1 MKKLLKILVLIA
13 FVVAPMVTNAQS
25 FFEALEDMDGVDVV
39 VVTKDAF
46 ELISKFKN
54 IKIDDN
60 EGMKVFQMI
69 QDLKEFN
76 GFAINP
82 KIGPSFT
89 VNGGNDLPSIG
100 PEFNILKNK
109 FIYSLDYIGHD
120 ILAALIF
127 NGPSQNQLG
136 IMMGKYKGEKYFRI
150 QYQAGI
156 NMFWGEFSNP
166 GSSNPWIGGSSS
178 SSSFFT
184 VGAVSKVGFKYIPL
198 KYLSI
203 GIDFQINLNSVKT
216 LYMPMFSIEIGKLR
230 NAIESHNKK

>member
-1 MKKLLKILVLIA
+1 MNIIKKIFLIFILFQFNNQLLS
-13 FVVAPMVTNAQS
+13 Q
-25 FFEALEDMDGVDVV
+25 DVQ
-39 VVTKDAF
+39 
-46 ELISKFKN
+46 
-54 IKIDDN
+54 KID
-60 EGMKVFQMI
+60 
-69 QDLKEFN
+69 

-100 PEFNILKNK
+100 LEFNILKNE

-120 ILAALIF
+120 ILAAIIF
-127 NGPSQNQLG
+127 NDPSQNQLG

-178 SSSFFT
+178 RSSFFT

-198 KYLSI
+198 KNLSI

-216 LYMPMFSIEIGKLR
+216 LYMPMFSLEIGKLK
-230 NAIESHNKK
+230 NENIKFDTVQNKAYEYLEGN